1 MKKTRRNL
9 RPNTIAR
16 SAIIGFFCLCAL
28 LGVATIY
35 MNLLNKNITDNTK
48 KNLNEVSK
56 KNANAIHMGMED
68 NLTLLNSF
76 AEYVQFED
84 LSNKEVIVEKLA
96 KVVKKNDFKRMAIA
110 DLNGDCYTTDGIHIN
125 ISEREYF
132 QKAMKG
138 EANISAIL
146 NDYIGDESKINA
158 YATPLYQN
166 EVLQGVAVIVKETKD
181 VAETLLV
188 KSFDGEGISFLVD
201 DSSEIVLRSD
211 DKKELDIHNLEQ
223 LKFRDDAKKYK
234 DKNTSGVLPF
244 TLGNKEYYM
253 AFEPLKINDWFVISI
268 VPFSVIASEIAS
280 FTSMAALTW
289 IAIIAV
295 FMVLLWY
302 IYIIWQRHNRR
313 LEAVLYKD
321 TLTGYANFNQ
331 FKEDVAKRLSNAN
344 EHYGS
349 LIEFDIDDFKMF
361 NKFYGYANGDE
372 LLKTIMRVA
381 NLYCGSDEYCAR
393 ISDDRFVMYWSD
405 SSVEAITR
413 RINAMY
419 SNATT
424 VFESDHMGMKFQLCF
439 GIFVLDEE
447 HRHLMKSLDK
457 AIYAKNF
464 IKNKSGNYISFY
476 NEEMYQQIL
485 RIRRIEERMETA
497 LENGE
502 FIVYLQPK
510 VDVITEQIVA
520 AEALVRWLTPEG
532 KLISPGEFIPLF
544 ERNGFLEKLDLYV
557 FNVVC
562 KTLQRWHKENK
573 KMITISV
580 NVSKS
585 YVFSEGFAKRL
596 HSVAKANQVET
607 KYLELEITENTMIEN
622 LDELITV
629 INELKSYG
637 FKVSMDDFGSGYS
650 SLNMLKDVPIDII
663 KLDQVFFKGNDKNKE
678 KSNFIVEGLLRMVDL
693 LHIDTVAE
701 GIETLEQLKFLQRV
715 HCHIAQGFYFYHPM
729 PILELEK
736 ILNRKD

>member
-35 MNLLNKNITDNTK
+35 MNLLNKNITDDIK
-48 KNLNEVSK
+48 KNLNEVSE
-56 KNANAIHMGMED
+56 KNANAIRVGMED

-76 AEYVQFED
+76 AEYLQFED
-84 LSNKEVIVEKLA
+84 LSNKEVIVDKLVE
-96 KVVKKNDFKRMAIA
+96 VVKKNDFKRMAIA
-110 DLNGDCYTTDGIHIN
+110 DLNGDCYTTDGVHTN
-125 ISEREYF
+125 ISEREYY
-132 QKAMKG
+132 QKAIKG
-138 EANISAIL
+138 ESNISSIL
-146 NDYIGDESKINA
+146 NDYIGDGSKINA
-158 YATPLYQN
+158 YASPLYQN
-166 EVLQGVAVIVKETKD
+166 GDVQGVAVIVKETKE

-201 DSSEIVLRSD
+201 NNSEIVLRSD
-211 DKKELDIHNLEQ
+211 DKKELDIHNIEQ
-223 LKFRDDAKKYK
+223 LKFRDGAQQYK

-253 AFEPLKINDWFVISI
+253 AFEPLKINDWYVISI
-268 VPFSVIASEIAS
+268 VPSSVIASEIAS
-280 FTSMAALTW
+280 FTSMAVLTW

-321 TLTGYANFNQ
+321 ALTGYANFNQ
-331 FKEDVAKRLSNAN
+331 FKVDVAKCLSNTN
-344 EHYGS
+344 EQYGS

-372 LLKTIMRVA
+372 LLKAIMRVA
-381 NLYCGSDEYCAR
+381 NLYCGKDEYCAR

-405 SSVEAITR
+405 SDVEAITR

-419 SNATT
+419 SNAIT
-424 VFESDHMGMKFQLCF
+424 VFESDHIGMNFQLCF

-447 HRHLMKSLDK
+447 HHHLMKSLDK

-557 FNVVC
+557 FEVVC
-562 KTLQRWHKENK
+562 KTLNHWQKENK

-585 YVFSEGFAKRL
+585 YIFSEGFAKRL
-596 HSVAKANQVET
+596 YSVAKAKQVET

-663 KLDQVFFKGNDKNKE
+663 KLDQVFFKGSDKNKE

-729 PILELEK
+729 PIIELEK